1 MHLSLMFWQFACIL
15 NILSVVCMLPSLG
28 AFPTDEVAAPSQEN
42 AAAAAIDLL
51 ADETGDNEVD
61 AKAGD

>member
-28 AFPTDEVAAPSQEN
+28 AFPTDEVAGPSQEN
-42 AAAAAIDLL
+42 MAAAIDLL

-61 AKAGD
+61 TKAGD